1 MALRQMAADFK
12 KGQRHHE
19 PNLAAVCPL
28 FSSSSTMSPTASKSP
43 SPPPDATPE
52 ATSEAA
58 ATDPVISA
66 QAEASTSTSASP
78 AQPSP
83 SASTSVK
90 QADDD
95 SAEPEGESSADAVKD
110 GADAESSSTP
120 TATAS
125 AGAWQAIWS
134 PQYNAY
140 YFFNSL
146 TQQTT
151 WENPLQPMANDTA
164 AEASTSADPSA
175 SASPAPDA
183 TSTSPSTSS
192 ATPAS
197 LAQIYALQEAAA
209 AQGIDPSLAYLDPSL
224 AGPSGPSGAGYYHT
238 AKFNARTGAFAR
250 PDARDPGHLSEF
262 ERAKRMSEVYFDVGA
277 WEKEVEARKQAEAA
291 EEEAGKKRKRPSKK
305 DVVRYFFT
313 RP

>member
-1 MALRQMAADFK
+1 
-12 KGQRHHE
+12 
-19 PNLAAVCPL
+19 
-28 FSSSSTMSPTASKSP
+28 MSPTASKSP
-43 SPPPDATPE
+43 SPPHDATPE
-52 ATSEAA
+52 PNTAA
-58 ATDPVISA
+58 AAD
-66 QAEASTSTSASP
+66 ASTSAEPKASVSTPASP
-78 AQPSP
+78 SAQPST
-83 SASTSVK
+83 SAK
-90 QADDD
+90 HADDD
-95 SAEPEGESSADAVKD
+95 SAEPEVDSSADAVKD

-125 AGAWQAIWS
+125 ADTWQAIWS

-151 WENPLQPMANDTA
+151 WENPLQPTTNDPA
-164 AEASTSADPSA
+164 AEASTSTSASADPST

-183 TSTSPSTSS
+183 TSTSPSAAD

-197 LAQIYALQEAAA
+197 LAQMYALQEAAA

-224 AGPSGPSGAGYYHT
+224 AGPSGASGAGYYHT

-277 WEKEVEARKQAEAA
+277 WEKEVEARKQEEAA

-305 DVVRYFFT
+305 DVERFKEQKKQKKIAKT
-313 RP
+313 AWLRN